1 MANSANQNSPLKV
14 TLAPFWKRLIAWVY
28 DLLGGLAVFILALA
42 GGLLFAYLVTLPWM
56 ENGQSVSQAL
66 NSNPLWFLF
75 LMSSVQYY
83 YAWCWVKGGQTVGMR
98 AWRLKI
104 CKPDGQHLSW
114 KEAYIRT
121 LVSLGGISTIWSIF
135 DKDKRGLQ
143 DIAVDSRVVLL
154 PKGYDKAQYGKE
166 DKPLI

>member
-1 MANSANQNSPLKV
+1 MANSAHQNSTVQV
-14 TLAPFWKRLIAWVY
+14 TLAPFWKRLFAWVY

-42 GGLLFAYLVTLPWM
+42 IGLLVAWAVTYPWI
-56 ENGQSVSQAL
+56 EDGHSVSDSL

-75 LMSSVQYY
+75 LLTSVQYY

-104 CKPDGQHLSW
+104 CKPDGQHLNW

-121 LVSLGGISTIWSIF
+121 FASLGGVSTIWSIF
-135 DKDKRGLQ
+135 DKEKRGLQ
-143 DIAVDSRVVLL
+143 DIAINSRVILL
-154 PKGYDKAQYGKE
+154 PKGYEKEQYGKE